1 MRTVEQVEY
10 VITNSSFVEI
20 DNYFY
25 RVESYTSD
33 TEEKMLYLFD
43 EDGGEEVI
51 YDLNN
56 EQDMNILQY
65 AGFYEIRLIDV

>member
-43 EDGGEEVI
+43 EDRGEEVI